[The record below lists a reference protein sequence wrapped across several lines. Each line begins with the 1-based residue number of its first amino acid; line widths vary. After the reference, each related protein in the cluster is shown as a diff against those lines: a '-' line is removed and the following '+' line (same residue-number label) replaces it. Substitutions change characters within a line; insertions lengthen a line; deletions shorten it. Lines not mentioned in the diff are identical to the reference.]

1 MMPNQQ
7 DAPLSQQL
15 HAVGTAA
22 SEEKRDGYE
31 DEQRISTHL
40 KEY

>member
-15 HAVGTAA
+15 HAVGTAT

-31 DEQRISTHL
+31 DELRISAHL
-40 KEY
+40 KDY